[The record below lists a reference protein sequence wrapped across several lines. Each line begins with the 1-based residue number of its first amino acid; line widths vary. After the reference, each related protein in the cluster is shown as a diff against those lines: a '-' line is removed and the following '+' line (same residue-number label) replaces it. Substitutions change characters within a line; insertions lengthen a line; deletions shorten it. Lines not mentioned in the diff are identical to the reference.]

1 MSLVLRGDL
10 GRKLSIEEMDGNF
23 TYLDNKTAAGGG
35 YQVLGSSVIDLTLA
49 TQSLTYP
56 IVLVATR
63 DSDPQFAEGDFVE
76 AGDGI
81 VTGSA
86 SVHSVVINSSDPLR
100 SSSIYRI
107 ELDNVQGVI
116 YNSAGHPLLSCQASG
131 ASGDMTTYYDW
142 MGPDQ
147 EITLVGDYNVIKSV
161 LLFNASG
168 DISSSGKLA
177 VYTGEKRSGNE
188 LLNTADGRDI
198 LESFTDSTIFNEITF
213 TGVSK
218 TDAQLRL
225 ISNTLY
231 VTVNTPINSGELTL
245 IVYGYSLDSFI

>member
-1 MSLVLRGDL
+1 
-10 GRKLSIEEMDGNF
+10 MDGNF
-23 TYLDNKTAAGGG
+23 TYLDNKTGSTGG
-35 YQVLGSSVIDLTLA
+35 YKVLGSSVIDLTLA

-56 IVLVATR
+56 IVLVSTR

-81 VTGSA
+81 VITGSA
-86 SVHSVVINSSDPLR
+86 SVHSVVINSSLPSK

-131 ASGDMTTYYDW
+131 ASGEMTTYYDW

-161 LLFNASG
+161 LLFNATG

-188 LLNTADGRDI
+188 LLNTYTGEFPEI
-198 LESFTDSTIFNEITF
+198 LQSFTDSTIFNESTL
-213 TGVSK
+213 TGNS
-218 TDAQLRL
+218 L

-231 VTVNTPINSGELTL
+231 VTVNAPINSGELTL